1 MIMETPFDRIAFD
14 CPSKDCNISVFT
26 MRPDQLTVRYVR
38 ERGRDYIDIE
48 GHCPVCEAS
57 VHRTCDGEH
66 FREIFNSM
74 LEDIFRDINPNLPK
88 GV

>member
-1 MIMETPFDRIAFD
+1 MESIFNKIAFD
-14 CPSKDCNISVFT
+14 CPNKDCSISVFT
-26 MRPDQLTVRYVR
+26 MRPDQLTVRYIR
-38 ERGRDYIDIE
+38 ERGRDYIDIS
-48 GHCPVCEAS
+48 GTCPVCETS

-74 LEDIFRDINPNLPK
+74 LEDIFRDISPNLPE